1 MMVTDRKAFE
11 SMVEKKAKDK
21 AYPYHT
27 KKRTV
32 VFGGHRTFLR
42 ELRKMLPG
50 LKYVNISNYGFNV
63 DIIRNAD
70 VVWVQTNCISHTQ
83 YARIL
88 KAVRTYNIQLRYFSY
103 ASARKCADQIV
114 EEDRGQKADFCEY
127 NS

>member
-63 DIIRNAD
+63 DIIRNAE

-88 KAVRTYNIQLRYFSY
+88 KVVRTHNIQLRYFSY

>member
-1 MMVTDRKAFE
+1 MVTDRKAFE

-32 VFGGHRTFLR
+32 IFGGHRTFLR

-63 DIIRNAD
+63 DIIRNAE

-88 KAVRTYNIQLRYFSY
+88 KAVRTHNIQLRYFSY
-103 ASARKCADQIV
+103 ASARKCAEQIV
-114 EEDRGQKADFCEY
+114 KVDRDQKTERCEKE
-127 NS
+127 

>member
-1 MMVTDRKAFE
+1 MVVTDRKAFE

-42 ELRKMLPG
+42 ELRKRLPG
-50 LKYVNISNYGFNV
+50 LKYANISNYGFNV

-88 KAVRTYNIQLRYFSY
+88 KAVRTHNILLRYFSY

-114 EEDRGQKADFCEY
+114 EEDRDQKTERCEKE
-127 NS
+127 

>member
-1 MMVTDRKAFE
+1 MVTDRKAFE

-63 DIIRNAD
+63 EPGHAWGGWGYSYDFVNYLYFVR
-70 VVWVQTNCISHTQ
+70 CI
-83 YARIL
+83 
-88 KAVRTYNIQLRYFSY
+88 KN
-103 ASARKCADQIV
+103 
-114 EEDRGQKADFCEY
+114 
-127 NS
+127 